1 MLYHEA
7 TFTEELADRA
17 KSTLHSTAKKAAEI
31 AQKAKVKKLLLG
43 HLSSRYENSEGHL
56 LEATQIFKDTIVAE
70 DGMVIEL
77 NIKR

>member
-7 TFTEELADRA
+7 TFTEEHAGRA
-17 KSTLHSTAKKAAEI
+17 KLTLHSTAQQAAEI

-77 NIKR
+77 L

>member
-1 MLYHEA
+1 MLKTRPRVTKSFR
-7 TFTEELADRA
+7 TFAVVDLF
-17 KSTLHSTAKKAAEI
+17 SEI
-31 AQKAKVKKLLLG
+31 AQKAKVKKLMLG

-77 NIKR
+77 L